1 MVWAIRCLHCC
12 LISNFLAFPFTQP
25 MYENLGDMV
34 SVLGGIAREHGTGC
48 YLRLRSG
55 LGLPT
60 MSDFDALGILAKQLL
75 SVVC

>member
-1 MVWAIRCLHCC
+1 
-12 LISNFLAFPFTQP
+12 
-25 MYENLGDMV
+25 MYEKLGDMV
-34 SVLGGIAREHGTGC
+34 SVPGGIAREHGTGC